1 MFDCLFVVQK
11 LARKIN
17 MKDIQHTIHYKIYDN
32 ESELDQQDV
41 DLLTS
46 AKKAMQNAYAPY
58 SKFQV
63 GAAALLANGKIVMGS
78 NQENIAYPSGLCAER
93 TALFAAGSN
102 FPNEPVIK
110 LAIVAKGDLLPKTSV
125 LSPCGSCRQVMA
137 ETSNRQ
143 KSTFEILLLN
153 PNGSVM
159 VFNGINDLLPF
170 GFGN

>member
-1 MFDCLFVVQK
+1 MFDCLFVESK
-11 LARKIN
+11 FEIDNRMRA
-17 MKDIQHTIHYKIYDN
+17 IQHTIHYKIYDN
-32 ESELDQQDV
+32 ESELNQEDV
-41 DLLTS
+41 DLLTC

-63 GAAALLANGKIVMGS
+63 GAAALLANGEVVMGS

-102 FPNEPVIK
+102 FPNEKVLKI
-110 LAIVAKGDLLPKTSV
+110 AIVAEGDLLPKTSV

-153 PNGSVM
+153 PNGSIT